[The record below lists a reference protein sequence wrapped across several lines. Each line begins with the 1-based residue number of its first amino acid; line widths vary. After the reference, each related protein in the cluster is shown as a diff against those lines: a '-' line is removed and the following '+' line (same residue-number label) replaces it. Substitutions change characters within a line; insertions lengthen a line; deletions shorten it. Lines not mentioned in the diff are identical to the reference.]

1 MSKLGE
7 YRIVVTDAAGN
18 TREYTFTIV
27 YGLNGGAIAL
37 IVIFVLLIVG
47 IILGI
52 VFGKCAVYKKKLAQ
66 KSQEEGS
73 DEAESDMEDPDAAN
87 FEPDDEQTANY
98 SEDADEE
105 VVEEVVNDDE
115 DIETDNDEREE

>member
-1 MSKLGE
+1 
-7 YRIVVTDAAGN
+7 
-18 TREYTFTIV
+18 
-27 YGLNGGAIAL
+27 
-37 IVIFVLLIVG
+37 
-47 IILGI
+47 
-52 VFGKCAVYKKKLAQ
+52 
-66 KSQEEGS
+66 
-73 DEAESDMEDPDAAN
+73 MEDPDAAN